1 MKKHL
6 SILLLALGL
15 WSIAAQAREDLAKAF
30 AEPPPGARPWVYC
43 MALSG
48 NLTREGL
55 TADLEAMA
63 RVGIGGLVLMDVDQG
78 VPPGPVEFAS
88 PQWMELFSHIC
99 REAGRLG
106 LELNMNNDAGWC
118 GSGGPWIT
126 PELSM
131 QKVVWKET
139 VVEGGQKWA
148 VELPQPEAQ
157 KGFYR
162 DIAILAM
169 PAPDGNE
176 RISNA
181 GNKALF
187 APGHLPPL
195 SASFRDLPA
204 ASVIPRGKIVDLTG
218 RKEWDVPPGRW
229 LVMRFGHT
237 TTGKDNHPAPESGRG
252 LECDKF
258 SREAIGVHYRN
269 FIGRLVE
276 TNKAL
281 SGPGKQLVSTHIDS
295 WEVGSQNWTP
305 KMREEFKAR
314 RGYELLPFLPAYAGY
329 IVDSEEVTERFLWDL
344 RQTVSDLIVEN
355 YAAELRRLAHADGL
369 RLSIEPYSW
378 DNNAPVD
385 EMAYGGQ
392 ADEPMA
398 EFWAW
403 PCGGWPRV
411 YTANSCPGTAS
422 AARVYGKRI
431 VPAEAFTA
439 SDAEKWQSHPATIK
453 IMNDW
458 AFCEGINRIVF
469 HRYAVQPWPEG
480 VVPGMAMGPWGLHYE
495 RTQTWWELTKPW
507 HDYLARS
514 QHLLQQGLFVADLL
528 YLQPEGAPRRFDR
541 PPETELATDIRG
553 GYNFDGCPPDV
564 VMNRLQVKD
573 GRLVLPDGMSYRVL
587 VLPNTETMTLGL
599 LRRIK
604 ELSDAGATIVADAHP
619 PKKSPSLADMGEG
632 DAEVKRL
639 AEELWPRLV
648 TGKRAAEHLREQGVP
663 PDFSATVN
671 LRYIHRATDALDIY
685 FVANPEPRA
694 VQAVASFRVAGKRP
708 ELWWPETGRID
719 PIRVFNEAEGRTHIP
734 LSLEAAES
742 VFVVFTNRPAKDADR
757 IVSVQRD
764 GRELLS
770 GQASGERAANRETVN
785 TFTMAAWV
793 KPEAEIA
800 LPAEA
805 ASGIAAA
812 GIERNDVVY
821 AAPGHEVWKGR
832 AVGVGFGVG
841 TNGVGV
847 YEHGDYHFPAVLV
860 HPVAITDWTHVA
872 VVYQDGTP
880 SLYLNGRLVK
890 SGLKG
895 SRPAHSGVGA
905 AHGRQVNAFRGQV
918 TGVVQF
924 PAARPAG
931 EIAALAARKPTP
943 ENLAPEAPLDPVRL
957 EVFRDGTYEIGR
969 AGGATARMEVK
980 ALPAPLAIEG
990 PWALSFTPGWGAPEK
1005 VTLDR
1010 LISWSEHPD
1019 EGVKHFSGTAVYRKR
1034 FDYAARLPRELRA
1047 RTRVYLDLGKVEVMA
1062 AVKLNG
1068 KDVGIAW
1075 KTPYRL
1081 DVTDTIRTGENT
1093 LEIKVANLWI
1103 NRMIGDEALPED
1115 SERNPDGTLKGW
1127 PDWLKEGKPSPT
1139 GRYTF
1144 TAWRLWKKGDP
1155 LAPSGL
1161 LGPVVLHTGV
1171 RLTAEN

>member
-1 MKKHL
+1 MKKTMSFL
-6 SILLLALGL
+6 CLALVSLGL
-15 WSIAAQAREDLAKAF
+15 AAPARADLAKAF
-30 AEPPPGARPWVYC
+30 TTPPAGARPWVYC

-78 VPPGPVEFAS
+78 VPPGTVAFAS
-88 PQWMELFSHIC
+88 PQWMDLFSHIC
-99 REAGRLG
+99 REAKRLG

-139 VVEGGQKWA
+139 VVEGGKKWA
-148 VELPQPEAQ
+148 VELPQPETLH
-157 KGFYR
+157 GFYR
-162 DIAILAM
+162 DIAVLAM
-169 PAPDGNE
+169 PAPEGNE
-176 RISNA
+176 RIPNA
-181 GNKALF
+181 QNKALF

-195 SASFRDLPA
+195 RASFREVPA
-204 ASVIPRGKIVDLTG
+204 NAVIPRGKIVDLTG

-269 FIGRLVE
+269 FIAKLVE
-276 TNKAL
+276 KNKAL
-281 SGPGKQLVSTHIDS
+281 SGAGKVLVSTHIDS

-305 KMREEFKAR
+305 RMREEFKAR
-314 RGYELLPFLPAYAGY
+314 RGYEMLPLLPAYAGY

-403 PCGGWPRV
+403 PCGGWPRM
-411 YTANSCPGTAS
+411 YTANSSPSTAS
-422 AARVYGKRI
+422 AAHVYGKRV
-431 VPAEAFTA
+431 VPAEAFTS

-469 HRYAVQPWPEG
+469 HRYAVQPWPKG
-480 VVPGMAMGPWGLHYE
+480 VAPGMAMGPWGLHYE
-495 RTQTWWELTKPW
+495 RTQTWWEMTGPW
-507 HDYLARS
+507 HAYLARS

-564 VMNRLQVKD
+564 VMNRLRVKD
-573 GRLVLPDGMSYRVL
+573 GRLVLPDGMSYRAL
-587 VLPNTETMTLGL
+587 VLPDTETMTLKL
-599 LRRIK
+599 LRKVK
-604 ELSDAGATIVADAHP
+604 ELADAGATIVAGAKP
-619 PKKSPSLADMGEG
+619 PQKSPSLADMGAG

-639 AEELWPRLV
+639 AEALWPKLV
-648 TGKRAAEHLREQGVP
+648 TGKRAADHLRDQGVP
-663 PDFSATVN
+663 PDFSATVK
-671 LRYIHRATDALDIY
+671 LRYIHRVAEGMDLY
-685 FVANPEPRA
+685 FVANPESRA
-694 VQAVASFRVAGKRP
+694 VQAVASFRVVGKQP
-708 ELWWPETGRID
+708 ELWWPETGRME
-719 PIRVFNEAEGRTHIP
+719 PIRVFTEVKGQTHIP
-734 LSLEAAES
+734 LSLETAES
-742 VFVVFTNRPAKDADR
+742 VFVVFRDRPAKEVDR
-757 IVSVQRD
+757 IVSVKRD
-764 GRELLS
+764 GKDLLA
-770 GQASGERAANRETVN
+770 G
-785 TFTMAAWV
+785 
-793 KPEAEIA
+793 
-800 LPAEA
+800 
-805 ASGIAAA
+805 AA
-812 GIERNDVVY
+812 G
-821 AAPGHEVWKGR
+821 AS
-832 AVGVGFGVG
+832 
-841 TNGVGV
+841 
-847 YEHGDYHFPAVLV
+847 
-860 HPVAITDWTHVA
+860 PVA
-872 VVYQDGTP
+872 
-880 SLYLNGRLVK
+880 S
-890 SGLKG
+890 
-895 SRPAHSGVGA
+895 
-905 AHGRQVNAFRGQV
+905 
-918 TGVVQF
+918 
-924 PAARPAG
+924 
-931 EIAALAARKPTP
+931 
-943 ENLAPEAPLDPVRL
+943 LDPVRF
-957 EVFRDGTYEIGR
+957 EVFHDGTYEIAH
-969 AGGATARMEVK
+969 AGGKTAQVAVK
-980 ALPAPLAIEG
+980 GLPAPLSIEG
-990 PWALSFTPGWGAPEK
+990 SWDVAFTPGWGAPAQVK
-1005 VTLDR
+1005 LDR
-1010 LISWSEHPD
+1010 LSSWSEHPD
-1019 EGVKHFSGTAVYRKR
+1019 EGVRHFSGSAVYRKQ
-1034 FDYAARLPRELRA
+1034 FQYASALPSGLSKM
-1047 RTRVYLDLGKVEVMA
+1047 TRVYLDLGKVEVMA

-1081 DVTDTIRTGENT
+1081 DVTDAIRPGVNT

-1103 NRMIGDEALPED
+1103 NRMIGDESLPED

-1144 TAWRLWKKGDP
+1144 TAWRLWKKGQP

-1161 LGPVVLHTGV
+1161 LGPVSVQTGV
-1171 RLTAEN
+1171 RLTAEK